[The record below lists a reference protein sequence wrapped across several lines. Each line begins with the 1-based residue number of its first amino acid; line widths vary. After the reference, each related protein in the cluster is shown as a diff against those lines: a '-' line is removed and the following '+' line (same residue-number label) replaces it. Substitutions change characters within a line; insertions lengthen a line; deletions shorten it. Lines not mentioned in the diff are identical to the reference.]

1 MGWIKDK
8 GGSKKFQLGGSVSP
22 RVPGVMPPRVP
33 GVMPQAPMYEKGGEV
48 FDEEEAKAYKK
59 AIYKEE
65 EKEWLRHP
73 DDLERIDKTKQ
84 EILERKKRKEPKAKR
99 SSKYSAKQ
107 LAVLSK
113 KHNKTVKEIKRLID
127 RGPKFGK

>member
-1 MGWIKDK
+1 MGWVKDK
-8 GGSKKFQLGGSVSP
+8 GGSKKFQFGGQ
-22 RVPGVMPPRVP
+22 VPAPPRVP
-33 GVMPQAPMYEKGGEV
+33 GVMPQVPMYDEGGKV
-48 FDEEEAKAYKK
+48 K
-59 AIYKEE
+59 
-65 EKEWLRHP
+65 EKEWLGHP
-73 DDLERIDKTKQ
+73 DDLARINKTKQ

-107 LAVLSK
+107 LAALAK